1 MRKSKKW
8 SIKEALGL
16 SGDAWSC
23 ILIQLISCITDTSN
37 YLEHIFVQVR
47 GHNGVIS
54 YQVRFRSI

>member
-1 MRKSKKW
+1 MYKSTKW